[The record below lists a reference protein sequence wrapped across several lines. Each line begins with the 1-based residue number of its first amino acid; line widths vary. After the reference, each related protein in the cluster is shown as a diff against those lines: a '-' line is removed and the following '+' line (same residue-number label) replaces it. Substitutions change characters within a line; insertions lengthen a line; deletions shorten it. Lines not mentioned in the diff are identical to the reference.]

1 MRALRRV
8 DPLYVLAAALFAA
21 ALAVTAASSS
31 GDRTGLSRSAS
42 VYDQGPGGTAL
53 LRQWL
58 ESVGLRTVV
67 LQGDRFDPDPSREPV
82 LFLLGASEPLT
93 PGDVAALRR
102 YVSSGGTLVVAT
114 EAALTEAPLLDAYRV
129 RLTGFVAGSVLEAV
143 APLGTGAGARRVSV
157 DRGRQV
163 DAGERA
169 LPVARAAHGDLAV
182 AVPDGR
188 GALYVVGSLAPFL
201 TGQITDADNGRFA
214 LGLAAAAAR
223 SGGAV
228 AFDEYHHG
236 AHPPPDV
243 LAILERTWPG
253 RALLVAGFLVFGYL
267 AVTGRRLGPP
277 LPLEHRPARSALDHV
292 RAFAGL
298 VRRSGRTEIARD
310 RLRRDLRF
318 GVARAVGLDAD
329 APMERLL
336 AAFAQISPERAAE
349 ARAIDAQLA
358 AHSPNA
364 ELLRIVRRIDA
375 LLRPEEPPP

>member
-8 DPLYVLAAALFAA
+8 NALYVLAAALFAA
-21 ALAVTAASSS
+21 ALAVSVASTS

-67 LQGDRFDPDPSREPV
+67 LEGERFDPDPAREPV

-93 PGDVAALRR
+93 PADVVTLQR

-114 EAALTEAPLLDAYRV
+114 EAALAEAPLLDAYHV
-129 RLTGFVAGSVLEAV
+129 RLAGFVAGSVLDVV
-143 APLGTGAGARRVSV
+143 APLGTTAGARRVSV
-157 DRGRQV
+157 DRGREV

-169 LPVARAAHGDLAV
+169 LPVARSAHGDLA
-182 AVPDGR
+182 AAIPDGR

-214 LGLAAAAAR
+214 LGLAAAAA

-253 RALLVAGFLVFGYL
+253 RALLIAGALVFGYL

-277 LPLEHRPARSALDHV
+277 LPLEHRPARSTLDHV

-310 RLRRDLRF
+310 RLRRDLRV
-318 GVARAVGLDAD
+318 GIARTVGLDPG
-329 APMERLL
+329 APMDRLIASL
-336 AAFAQISPERAAE
+336 ARISPERAAQ
-349 ARAIDAQLA
+349 AREIDAQLGS
-358 AHSPNA
+358 HSPNA
-364 ELLRIVRRIDA
+364 DLVRIVRRIDA
-375 LLRPEEPPP
+375 LLRPEEPTT